1 MIQIAIWL
9 LCAYLV
15 FKGKELQFIA
25 ASSSHESRD
34 DNLSSARAWGRAAYV
49 VAAIF
54 FILSVAQ
61 GNSFPTYPPSY

>member
-25 ASSSHESRD
+25 ASSTHESRD
-34 DNLSSARAWGRAAYV
+34 ENLKSAKTWARAAYA
-49 VAAIF
+49 VAVIF
-54 FILSVAQ
+54 FILSIAQ
-61 GNSFPTYPPSY
+61 GNSFPTPPSNF